1 MIGPVKVWST
11 KYLLTA
17 GILEHTL
24 IEITGTGGRMAIVR
38 YSVGLNGKE
47 YLHGPGVDWHLTLEG
62 AQARAQKIIDAAETA
77 AIKKLARIVAMKMKP
92 VKVTVIG

>member
-17 GILEHTL
+17 GILEYTL
-24 IEITGTGGRMAIVR
+24 LEIIGNMAVAR
-38 YSVGLNGKE
+38 NSQGMNGKE
-47 YLHGPGVDWHLTLEG
+47 YLHGPGKDWHLTLEG
-62 AQARAQKIIDAAETA
+62 AQARAQQIIDAAEAT
-77 AIKKLARIVAMKMKP
+77 AIKKLAKIVAMKMKP